1 MKRSEFLRQLGLVTG
16 GVAFGVDGVAGR
28 AFAHNPFMLDL
39 AGTNGSIF
47 VLVQLAGGNDGL
59 NTVVPFEDPIY
70 YQKRT
75 TVNIK
80 KEEALKI
87 TSTLGLHPSMTGLRK
102 LYDEAKV
109 CVVNNVG
116 YASPNRSHFRST
128 DIWLSGSD
136 AATVLT
142 DGWLGRY
149 LTGQYPEFPVKMPA
163 EPMAIQLGSVESML
177 LLSQVGTTATVFEDP
192 NQFFQLVSGST
203 ADSDPPPATP
213 AGDELKFLKQIAAQ
227 SIQYSGVIKQ
237 SADKGKNAVT
247 YPTTNLGRQLGIVAK
262 LISGGAGTP
271 VYLTTLGGFDTHANQ
286 LTQHA
291 NLWRQ
296 VSEAVSAFQ
305 ADLQKQNLGKNVV
318 VMTFS
323 EFGRRLN
330 QNGTNGTDHGTA
342 APLLVIGETVRG
354 GVLGGN
360 PNLSDLDNSGDI
372 KFKNDF
378 RQVYASVLRDH
389 LGLAVPDARAVLNGK
404 NFEKLPIFLQSSEK
418 PSIAQALELA
428 QNYPNPASDFTYIP
442 YAVAESQAIRL
453 SLLDLQGREL
463 MTLKSETADPG
474 TYTAV
479 LNTSTLP
486 AGQYLYSLQGNGTR
500 QTKRLLV
507 ARG

>member
-1 MKRSEFLRQLGLVTG
+1 MKRGDFLRQLGLLTG
-16 GVAFGVDGVAGR
+16 GVSFGLDGMAGR
-28 AFAHNPFMLDL
+28 AFAHNPFLLDL
-39 AGTNGSIF
+39 AGTNGSIL

-59 NTVVPFEDPIY
+59 NTVVPYEDPIY
-70 YQKRT
+70 YQKRP
-75 TVNIK
+75 TVNLK
-80 KEEALKI
+80 KEEVLKLNG
-87 TSTLGLHPSMTGLRK
+87 TLGLHPAMTGLRR
-102 LYDEAKV
+102 LYDDARL

-116 YASPNRSHFRST
+116 YASPNRSHFRAT

-149 LTGQYPEFPVKMPA
+149 LTGRYPEFPVKMPT

-177 LLSQVGTTATVFEDP
+177 LLSSVGTTATVFEDP

-237 SADKGKNAVT
+237 NADKGKNAVA
-247 YPTTNLGRQLGIVAK
+247 YPTSNLGRQLGIVAK

-271 VYLTTLGGFDTHANQ
+271 VYLTTIGGFDTHANQ

-291 NLWRQ
+291 NLWKQ
-296 VSEAVSAFQ
+296 VSEAIAAFQ

-323 EFGRRLN
+323 EFGRRLP
-330 QNGTNGTDHGTA
+330 QNATNGTDHGTA
-342 APLLVIGETVRG
+342 APLFVVGETVRG
-354 GVLGGN
+354 GILGGN
-360 PNLSDLDNSGDI
+360 PNLSDLDGSGDI
-372 KFKNDF
+372 KFRHDF

-389 LGLAVPDARAVLNGK
+389 LGVSPSDARAVLNGRE
-404 NFEKLPIFLQSSEK
+404 FEKLPIFRQSSEV
-418 PSIAQALELA
+418 PGITQSLELA
-428 QNYPNPASDFTYIP
+428 QNYPNPASDFTYLP
-442 YAVAESQAIRL
+442 YAVAETQPIRL
-453 SLLDLQGREL
+453 TLHDLQGREL
-463 MTLKSETADPG
+463 MMLKAETAEPG

-479 LNTSTLP
+479 LHVATLP
-486 AGQYLYSLQGNGTR
+486 AGQYLYSLQGHGPR

>member
-1 MKRSEFLRQLGLVTG
+1 MKRSEFLRQLGVVSG
-16 GVAFGVDGVAGR
+16 GVAFGLDGVAGR

-39 AGTNGSIF
+39 AGTNGSIL

-75 TVNIK
+75 TVHVK
-80 KEEALKI
+80 KEEALKL
-87 TSTLGLHPSMTGLRK
+87 TSTLGFHPSMTGLRK
-102 LYDEAKV
+102 LYDEAKL

-149 LTGQYPEFPVKMPA
+149 LAGQYPEFPVKMPT

-177 LLSQVGTTATVFEDP
+177 LLSPVGTTATVFEDP

-203 ADSDPPPATP
+203 ADNDPPPATP

-237 SADKGKNAVT
+237 SADRGKNAVT

-262 LISGGAGTP
+262 LISGGSNTP
-271 VYLTTLGGFDTHANQ
+271 VYLTTIGGFDTHANQ

-305 ADLQKQNLGKNVV
+305 SDVQKQNLGKKVV

-323 EFGRRLN
+323 EFGRRLP

-342 APLLVIGETVRG
+342 APLLVLGETVRG
-354 GVLGGN
+354 GILGGN
-360 PNLSDLDNSGDI
+360 PNLSDLDSSGDI

-389 LGLAVPDARAVLNGK
+389 LGLSPTDARAVLNGK
-404 NFEKLPIFLQSSEK
+404 DFEKLPIFLQSSEK

-442 YAVAESQAIRL
+442 YAVAETQAIRL
-453 SLLDLQGREL
+453 TLHDFQGREL
-463 MTLKSETADPG
+463 LTLKAETADPG

-479 LNTSTLP
+479 LNASTLP
-486 AGQYLYSLQGNGTR
+486 AGQYLYSLQGNGAR